1 MKKYLCLKSVARNS
15 SEEVRIELL
24 VAKDHSSREVADLR
38 HVKNTAQTSDLQRNL
53 QI

>member
-15 SEEVRIELL
+15 SEEVGIKLL
-24 VAKDHSSREVADLR
+24 VAEDHCSGEVADLR
-38 HVKNTAQTSDLQRNL
+38 HVKNTAQTSNLQRNL